1 MKILTLFDLFV
12 SRLENILYKLSMD
25 HHKEEGRFYKRI
37 RERMNRVTQ
46 QKLLLRVHFK
56 VAYHA
61 EFRHNTKAALK
72 LFHLSHSLN
81 ILITIS
87 FFKFMSLKF

>member
-1 MKILTLFDLFV
+1 M
-12 SRLENILYKLSMD
+12 YKLSVD
-25 HHKEEGRFYKRI
+25 HHKEEGRFYKRL

-61 EFRHNTKAALK
+61 EFRQDTKTALK
-72 LFHLSHSLN
+72 
-81 ILITIS
+81 
-87 FFKFMSLKF
+87 